1 MIENLLVEGVWELGG
16 KGESELFD
24 PVGVEG
30 RKGAEKL
37 VGAAKSNSSAS
48 VRLHDRRG
56 CADGEK
62 KQKLK
67 RKRKR
72 KIIPG
77 TSQQAIPHNRQL
89 RNDTHQI
96 QMRTPR

>member
-1 MIENLLVEGVWELGG
+1 MIENLLVERVWELGG

-48 VRLHDRRG
+48 ERLHDRRG

-62 KQKLK
+62 EQNLT
-67 RKRKR
+67 RKTKG
-72 KIIPG
+72 KIIPRTG
-77 TSQQAIPHNRQL
+77 QQAIPHNRQL
-89 RNDTHQI
+89 RHDTHQI